1 MKRPGRTSYPAG
13 LSIAMLLKRAATTT
27 ILILFSLFCF
37 TLCGKE
43 LLSVERGSLFLQIVK
58 QPEDTILVEFKI
70 ERGDYFYLD
79 YTHSSDLTPVHDI
92 FQINDQ
98 DTIVLLEE
106 DYYWYGAGLEFHPDA
121 NAHISYEDKK
131 TKVRLY
137 RVFPHFLLRVGRVAG
152 HVITYKKQRV
162 FLKDIAKGGS
172 LVWIRVIRK

>member
-1 MKRPGRTSYPAG
+1 MKRPGRTSEPAG
-13 LSIAMLLKRAATTT
+13 HSIAMVLKRAFTTT
-27 ILILFSLFCF
+27 ILFLLSFFCF
-37 TLCGKE
+37 TLYGKE

-58 QPEDTILVEFKI
+58 QPEGTILVEYNI

-92 FQINDQ
+92 FQINQQ
-98 DTIVLLEE
+98 DEIVLLEE

-121 NAHISYEDKK
+121 NAHISHDDTK

-137 RVFPHFLLRVGRVAG
+137 RVFSHFLLRVGRVAG
-152 HVITYKKQRV
+152 HVITYKNQQV
-162 FLKDIAKGGS
+162 FLKDITRGGS